1 MKIRQILCFLACLLL
16 IGLAGQGTALAEEA
30 VDYAASIELNMA
42 SETRKLEVT
51 VKTFVDGDTTH
62 FHVPESVLPTGVL
75 KARYLAVNTPE
86 VTGKVEEWGK
96 KASEFTREK
105 LSQADSIIIESDD
118 AAWNPDSTSERYLV
132 WVWYRP
138 QGESRYRNLNI
149 ELLQN
154 GLAIANSSANNR
166 YGSVCMA
173 AISQAKEK
181 KLHVYSKQKDP
192 DFYYGDALEL
202 TIRELRTNP
211 EAYNGMKVAFKGVI
225 TMNHANA
232 VYIED
237 YDAES
242 GLYYGMSVYYGY
254 GLTGKGLDVL
264 KVGNESRIVGTLQ
277 YYEAGGTWQVSG
289 LSYRLMKPKD
299 PGNIQLLSS
308 GHAPAYT
315 LTSPELF
322 AKGQVELAGEEGTQV
337 FDYAALAVG
346 TSVEMKNLQVQQ
358 VYTTLD
364 EDSSSYGAM
373 TLTCQADG
381 QTIQVRT
388 AVLTDESGHR
398 ITEDFFLGKTIDV
411 RGIVDFY
418 EGAHQIKV
426 FTLSGVSIH

>member
-1 MKIRQILCFLACLLL
+1 MKIRQIFCFLACLLL
-16 IGLAGQGTALAEEA
+16 IGLAGQGTALAEEP

-42 SETRKLEVT
+42 SETKKLEVT

-62 FHVPESVLPTGVL
+62 FYVPESVMPTGVL

-105 LSQADSIIIESDD
+105 LSQATSIIIESDD
-118 AAWNPDSTSERYLV
+118 GNWTPDSTGGRYLV
-132 WVWYRP
+132 WVWYKTAD
-138 QGESRYRNLNI
+138 SDAYRNLNI
-149 ELLQN
+149 EILQN

-166 YGSVCMA
+166 YGSACMA
-173 AISQAKEK
+173 AINQAKEL
-181 KLHVYSKQKDP
+181 KLHVHSKEKDP
-192 DFYYGDALEL
+192 DFYYGEAIEL
-202 TIRELRTNP
+202 TLRELRTNP

-225 TMNHANA
+225 TMNHNNA

-237 YDAES
+237 FDAES

-254 GLTGKGLDVL
+254 GLTGAGLDVL

-277 YYEAGGTWQVSG
+277 FYEAGGTWQVSG
-289 LSYRLMKPKD
+289 LTYRLMKPKD
-299 PGNIQLLSS
+299 PGNIQKLSD
-308 GHAPAYT
+308 GHTPAYT

-322 AKGQVELAGEEGTQV
+322 AQGKVALEGEEGV
-337 FDYAALAVG
+337 VEHDYAALAVG
-346 TSVEMKNLQVQQ
+346 TSVEMKDLYVRE

-364 EDSSSYGAM
+364 EESSSYGAM
-373 TLTCQADG
+373 TLTCEVDG

-388 AVLTDESGHR
+388 AVLTGEDGQR
-398 ITEDFFLGKTIDV
+398 LTEETFLGKTIDV
-411 RGIVDFY
+411 RGIVDYY

-426 FTLSGVSIH
+426 FTLNGVSVH